1 MKSFTSSV
9 AGLAIAA
16 ALIAAPALAKDVSP
30 GAALI
35 APSGDAGAGGA
46 SPDGSLKALTFGKWG
61 VDLGARDMSVKPG
74 DDFDKYANGDWF
86 ARTEIPADQASAGVG
101 YDVYNLTQRQ
111 LRQLVTSAPATSQ
124 VGGLYQSFMD
134 EARVEALGTKPLMA
148 DVAAVAAI
156 KDKKAMARFMG
167 GTQGTFGSTIVSGGP
182 YADTADP
189 TVNVL
194 WLGQAGLGLPERD
207 YYLSDS
213 FKPQRDAYRAYI
225 ARMMKMVGN
234 ADPEKAADAIMA
246 FETEIAKVSWAIA
259 DRRDIGKIN
268 NPMSSEELAAYAP
281 GLDWSA
287 WFVGAGIAPQ
297 KRIIVNEKTAVRDI
311 AALYAKTPLDTIK
324 LWQQFHVADNAAP
337 YLDKAFV
344 DSRFEYTK
352 ALSGV
357 GELRPRWKRGLTL
370 VDGSLGELVGETY
383 SSQYFPASAK
393 AKMEVLVANLKL
405 AMGDRIRANSWM
417 APVTKEAA
425 LAKLAKMDVMV
436 GYPDKWR
443 DYSAL
448 KIDPADL
455 YGNVKR
461 SSAFE
466 YAYALSDLNQPVDR
480 KKWAMNP
487 QEVNAYNG
495 GLENKIV
502 FPAGILQAPYFS
514 ESVDDAVN
522 YGAIGAVIGHEITHG
537 FDDQGRKIDAEGA
550 VRDWWTPEDA
560 ARFDAQAKAF
570 GAQYATYEA
579 APDAFINPDLTMGEN
594 IADLAGLEVA
604 YDAYHRSL
612 NGKEAPVIDG
622 LTGDQR
628 FFLAFAQAWRDKAR
642 EDAIKQQVASDPHS
656 PARWRIIGPVRN
668 VDAWYKAFGVEAG
681 AKYYLAP
688 EARTKIW

>member
-1 MKSFTSSV
+1 MMRYLGGAAS
-9 AGLAIAA
+9 LAIAI
-16 ALIAAPALAKDVSP
+16 ALATTPALAKEAPAAASLHAA
-30 GAALI
+30 GAEEGA
-35 APSGDAGAGGA
+35 GDAE
-46 SPDGSLKALTFGKWG
+46 SLKALTFGDWG
-61 VDLGARDMSVKPG
+61 VDLGARDPGVKPG
-74 DDFDKYANGDWF
+74 DDFDKYANGAWF
-86 ARTEIPADQASAGVG
+86 ARTEIPSDQSSAGVG
-101 YDVYNLTQRQ
+101 FDVYNLTQRQ
-111 LRQLVTSAPATSQ
+111 LRDVVAGAAATSQ

-134 EARVEALGTKPLMA
+134 EARVDGLGDTPLKA
-148 DVAAVAAI
+148 DIAAVAAI
-156 KDKKAMARFMG
+156 ADKSAMARFMG
-167 GTQGTFGSTIVSGGP
+167 AAQAGFGSTVVGGGP

-194 WLGQAGLGLPERD
+194 WLGQAGIGLPDRD
-207 YYLSDS
+207 YYLTDR

-225 ARMMKMVGN
+225 ARTMKMVGN
-234 ADPEKAADAIMA
+234 TDPEKAADAIMA
-246 FETEIAKVSWAIA
+246 FETEIAKVSWTVA
-259 DRRDIGKIN
+259 DRRDVGKIN
-268 NPMSSEELAAYAP
+268 NPMSSDELTAYAP

-287 WFVGAGIAPQ
+287 WLAGAGIAPQ
-297 KRIIVNEKTAVRDI
+297 KRMIVTEKAAVRDI
-311 AALYAKTPLDTIK
+311 AALFGATPLDTIK
-324 LWQQFHVADNAAP
+324 LWQTFHVADDAAP
-337 YLDKAFV
+337 YLAKQFV
-344 DSRFEYTK
+344 DSRFEYSK

-357 GELRPRWKRGLTL
+357 SELRPRWKRGLTL

-383 SSQYFPASAK
+383 SAKYFPASAK
-393 AKMEVLVANLKL
+393 AKMEMLVTNLKL
-405 AMGDRIRANSWM
+405 AMGDRIRTSSWM
-417 APVTKEAA
+417 AAPTKEAA
-425 LAKLAKMDVMV
+425 LAKLTRMDVMV

-448 KIDPADL
+448 KIDPTDL

-466 YAYALSDLNQPVDR
+466 YAYALGDLNKPVDR

-522 YGAIGAVIGHEITHG
+522 YGAIGAVIGHEIIHG

-560 ARFDAQAKAF
+560 ARFDAAAKAF

-579 APDAFINPDLTMGEN
+579 APGSFINPDLTMGEN

-604 YDAYHRSL
+604 YDAYRRSL
-612 NGKEAPVIDG
+612 GGKPAPVIDG

-628 FFLAFAQAWRDKAR
+628 FFLAFAQAWRSKQR
-642 EDAIKQQVASDPHS
+642 EDAIKQQVASQPHS

-668 VDAWYKAFGVEAG
+668 VDAWYTAFNIQAG
-681 AKYYLAP
+681 AKYFLKP
-688 EARTKIW
+688 EERTKIW

>member
-1 MKSFTSSV
+1 
-9 AGLAIAA
+9 
-16 ALIAAPALAKDVSP
+16 
-30 GAALI
+30 
-35 APSGDAGAGGA
+35 
-46 SPDGSLKALTFGKWG
+46 
-61 VDLGARDMSVKPG
+61 
-74 DDFDKYANGDWF
+74 
-86 ARTEIPADQASAGVG
+86 
-101 YDVYNLTQRQ
+101 
-111 LRQLVTSAPATSQ
+111 
-124 VGGLYQSFMD
+124 MD
-134 EARVEALGTKPLMA
+134 EKQVEALGAKPLLA
-148 DVAAVAAI
+148 DIAAVAAI
-156 KDKKAMARFMG
+156 KDKTEMARFMG

-194 WLGQAGLGLPERD
+194 WLGQAGIGLPERD
-207 YYLSDS
+207 YYLNDS

-225 ARMMKMVGN
+225 ARTMKMAGN

-268 NPMSSEELAAYAP
+268 NPMSAEELAAYAP
-281 GLDWSA
+281 GLDWTA
-287 WFVGAGIAPQ
+287 WFAGSGIAPQ

-337 YLDKAFV
+337 YLSKAFV
-344 DSRFEYTK
+344 DSRFEYSK

-357 GELRPRWKRGLTL
+357 SELRPRWKRGLTL

-383 SSQYFPASAK
+383 SGQYFPASAK
-393 AKMEVLVANLKL
+393 AKMEVLVTNLKL
-405 AMGDRIRANSWM
+405 AMGDRIRGNSWM
-417 APVTKEAA
+417 AAATKDAA

-443 DYSAL
+443 DYAAL
-448 KIDPADL
+448 QIDPADL

-461 SSAFE
+461 SAAFE
-466 YAYALSDLNQPVDR
+466 YAYALSDLNKPVDR
-480 KKWAMNP
+480 KKWSMNP

-537 FDDQGRKIDAEGA
+537 FDDQGRKIDADGA

-579 APDAFINPDLTMGEN
+579 APGSFINPDLTMGEN
-594 IADLAGLEVA
+594 IADLAGLEVS
-604 YDAYHRSL
+604 YDAYRRSL
-612 NGKEAPVIDG
+612 GGKPAPVIDG

-628 FFLAFAQAWRDKAR
+628 FFLAFAQAWRTKQR

-668 VDAWYKAFGVEAG
+668 VDAWYKAFSVQAG
-681 AKYYLAP
+681 AKYYLKP
-688 EARTKIW
+688 EERTRIW

>member
-1 MKSFTSSV
+1 MKSLFSGA
-9 AGLAIAA
+9 AGAAIAA
-16 ALIAAPALAKDVSP
+16 ALIAAPAMAS
-30 GAALI
+30 
-35 APSGDAGAGGA
+35 DAGANATLVAEAAEAGDA
-46 SPDGSLKALTFGKWG
+46 SPEGSLKALTFGKWG
-61 VDLGARDMSVKPG
+61 VDLGARDTSVKPG
-74 DDFDKYANGDWF
+74 DDFDKYANGGWF
-86 ARTEIPADQASAGVG
+86 ARTEIPSDQASAGVD

-111 LRQLVTSAPATSQ
+111 LRAVVAGAPANSQ
-124 VGGLYQSFMD
+124 VGGLYRSFMD
-134 EARVEALGTKPLMA
+134 EARVEGLAAKPLMA
-148 DVAAVAAI
+148 DIAAVAAI
-156 KDKKAMARFMG
+156 KDKSAMARFMG

-194 WLGQAGLGLPERD
+194 WLGQAGIGLPERD
-207 YYLSDS
+207 YYLNDS

-225 ARMMKMVGN
+225 ARTMKMVGN

-259 DRRDIGKIN
+259 DRRDVGKIN
-268 NPMSSEELAAYAP
+268 NPMSSDELAAYAP
-281 GLDWSA
+281 GLDWKA
-287 WFVGAGIAPQ
+287 WFEGAGIAPQ
-297 KRIIVNEKTAVRDI
+297 KRMIVNENSAVRDI
-311 AALYAKTPLDTIK
+311 AALYAGTPLDTVK

-337 YLDKAFV
+337 YLSKAFV
-344 DSRFEYTK
+344 DSRFEYTR

-383 SSQYFPASAK
+383 SKQFFPASAK
-393 AKMEVLVANLKL
+393 AKMETLVANLKL
-405 AMGDRIRANSWM
+405 AMGDRIRNNSWM
-417 APVTKEAA
+417 APATKEAA

-443 DYSAL
+443 DYSGL

-461 SSAFE
+461 SAAFE
-466 YAYALSDLNQPVDR
+466 YAYALSDLNKPVDR
-480 KKWAMNP
+480 KKWSMNP
-487 QEVNAYNG
+487 QTVNAYNG

-537 FDDQGRKIDAEGA
+537 FDDQGRKIDANGA
-550 VRDWWTPEDA
+550 VRDWWTAEDA
-560 ARFDAQAKAF
+560 ARFEAQAKAF

-579 APDAFINPDLTMGEN
+579 APGAFINPDLTMGEN

-612 NGKEAPVIDG
+612 GGKPAPVIDG

-642 EDAIKQQVASDPHS
+642 EDSIKQQVASDPHS

-668 VDAWYKAFGVEAG
+668 VDAWYKAFNVDAG
-681 AKYYLAP
+681 ARYYLKP

>member
-1 MKSFTSSV
+1 MTKYLGAA
-9 AGLAIAA
+9 AGLAIVATLMA
-16 ALIAAPALAKDVSP
+16 SPALARENVP
-30 GAALI
+30 AAYVAGTAEGAD
-35 APSGDAGAGGA
+35 GMDE
-46 SPDGSLKALTFGKWG
+46 GSLKALTFGEWG
-61 VDLGARDMSVKPG
+61 VDLGARDTSVKPG
-74 DDFDKYANGDWF
+74 DDFDKYANGGWF
-86 ARTEIPADQASAGVG
+86 ARTEIPSDQASAGVD

-111 LRQLVTSAPATSQ
+111 LRALVAGAPATSQ

-134 EARVEALGTKPLMA
+134 EARVEALGATPLMA
-148 DVAAVAAI
+148 DIDAVAKIA
-156 KDKKAMARFMG
+156 DKSAMAQFMG
-167 GTQGTFGSTIVSGGP
+167 GTQGTFGATIVGGGP

-194 WLGQAGLGLPERD
+194 WLGQGGLGLPERD
-207 YYLSDS
+207 YYLNDS

-225 ARMMKMVGN
+225 ARTMKMIGN
-234 ADPEKAADAIMA
+234 AAPEKAADAIMA

-287 WFVGAGIAPQ
+287 WFAGAGIAPQ
-297 KRIIVNEKTAVRDI
+297 KRIIVNENTAIRDI

-324 LWQQFHVADNAAP
+324 LWQQFHVANNAAP
-337 YLDKAFV
+337 YLPKAFV

-383 SSQYFPASAK
+383 SKQYFPASAK
-393 AKMEVLVANLKL
+393 TKMEALVANLKL

-417 APVTKEAA
+417 APATKEAA

-443 DYSAL
+443 DYSGL
-448 KIDPADL
+448 RIDPADL

-461 SSAFE
+461 SAAFE
-466 YAYALSDLNQPVDR
+466 YAYSLSDLNKPVDR
-480 KKWAMNP
+480 KKWSMNP

-514 ESVDDAVN
+514 EGVDDAVN

-579 APDAFINPDLTMGEN
+579 APGAFINPDLTMGEN

-612 NGKEAPVIDG
+612 GGKEAPVIDG

-642 EDAIKQQVASDPHS
+642 EDSIKQQVASDPHS

-681 AKYYLAP
+681 ARYYLTP

>member
-1 MKSFTSSV
+1 MTKYLGAA
-9 AGLAIAA
+9 AGLAIVATLMA
-16 ALIAAPALAKDVSP
+16 SPALARENVP
-30 GAALI
+30 AAYVAGTAEGAD
-35 APSGDAGAGGA
+35 GMDE
-46 SPDGSLKALTFGKWG
+46 GSLKALTFGEWG
-61 VDLGARDMSVKPG
+61 VDLGARDTSVKPG
-74 DDFDKYANGDWF
+74 DDFDKYANGGWF
-86 ARTEIPADQASAGVG
+86 ARTEIPSDQASAGVD

-111 LRQLVTSAPATSQ
+111 LRALVAGAPATSQ

-134 EARVEALGTKPLMA
+134 EARVEALGAKPLMA
-148 DVAAVAAI
+148 DIDAVAKIA
-156 KDKKAMARFMG
+156 DKSAMAHFMG
-167 GTQGTFGSTIVSGGP
+167 GTQGTFGATIVGGGP

-194 WLGQAGLGLPERD
+194 WLGQGGLGLPERD
-207 YYLSDS
+207 YYLNDS

-225 ARMMKMVGN
+225 ARTMKMIGN
-234 ADPEKAADAIMA
+234 AAPEKAADAIMA

-281 GLDWSA
+281 GLDWNA
-287 WFVGAGIAPQ
+287 WFAGAGIAPQ
-297 KRIIVNEKTAVRDI
+297 KRIIVNENTAIRDI

-324 LWQQFHVADNAAP
+324 LWQQFHVANNAAP
-337 YLDKAFV
+337 YLSKAFV

-383 SSQYFPASAK
+383 SKQYFPASAK
-393 AKMEVLVANLKL
+393 TKMEALVANLKL

-417 APVTKEAA
+417 APATKEAA

-436 GYPDKWR
+436 GYPDNWR
-443 DYSAL
+443 DYSGL
-448 KIDPADL
+448 RIDPADL

-461 SSAFE
+461 SAAFE
-466 YAYALSDLNQPVDR
+466 YAYSLSDLNKPVDR
-480 KKWAMNP
+480 KKWSMNP

-514 ESVDDAVN
+514 EGVDDAVN

-579 APDAFINPDLTMGEN
+579 APGAFINPDLTMGEN

-612 NGKEAPVIDG
+612 GGKEAPVIDG

-642 EDAIKQQVASDPHS
+642 EDSIKQQVASDPHS

-681 AKYYLAP
+681 ARYYLKP

>member
-16 ALIAAPALAKDVSP
+16 VLIAAPALAKDVSP
-30 GAALI
+30 GMAPI

-148 DVAAVAAI
+148 DVAAVTAI

-246 FETEIAKVSWAIA
+246 FEIEIAKVSWAIA

-287 WFVGAGIAPQ
+287 WFAGAGIAPQ

-311 AALYAKTPLDTIK
+311 AALYARTPLDTIK

-522 YGAIGAVIGHEITHG
+522 YGAVGAVIGHEITHG

>member
-1 MKSFTSSV
+1 MTKLFGGAAS
-9 AGLAIAA
+9 LAIAA
-16 ALIAAPALAKDVSP
+16 MLVGAPALAKEAGPVASLTTAGDE
-30 GAALI
+30 AA
-35 APSGDAGAGGA
+35 SSAGAE
-46 SPDGSLKALTFGKWG
+46 SLNALTFGKWG
-61 VDLGARDMSVKPG
+61 VDLDARDPTVKPG
-74 DDFDKYANGDWF
+74 DDFDKYANGGWF
-86 ARTEIPADQASAGVG
+86 ARTEIPSDQASAGVG

-111 LRQLVTSAPATSQ
+111 LRNVVAGAPATSQ

-134 EARVEALGTKPLMA
+134 EARVDALGTKPLMA
-148 DVAAVAAI
+148 DIAAVAAI
-156 KDKKAMARFMG
+156 KDKAEMARFMG
-167 GTQGTFGSTIVSGGP
+167 ATQGTFGSTVVSGSP

-194 WLGQAGLGLPERD
+194 WLGQAGIGLPDRD
-207 YYLSDS
+207 YYLTDG

-225 ARMMKMVGN
+225 ARTLKMVGN

-246 FETEIAKVSWAIA
+246 FETEIAKVSWAVA
-259 DRRDIGKIN
+259 DRRDVGKVN
-268 NPMSSEELAAYAP
+268 NPMSWVELATYAP

-287 WFVGAGIAPQ
+287 WFAGAGIGPQ
-297 KRIIVNEKTAVRDI
+297 KRLIVTEKTAVRDI

-337 YLDKAFV
+337 YLSKPFV

-357 GELRPRWKRGLTL
+357 SELRPRWKRGLTL

-383 SSQYFPASAK
+383 STQYFPASAK

-405 AMGDRIRANSWM
+405 AMGDRIRDNSWM
-417 APVTKEAA
+417 APATKDAA

-443 DYSAL
+443 DYTAL
-448 KIDPADL
+448 KIDPTDL

-466 YAYALSDLNQPVDR
+466 YAYALGDLNKPVDR

-522 YGAIGAVIGHEITHG
+522 YGAIGAVIGHEIIHG

-550 VRDWWTPEDA
+550 VRDWWTAEDA
-560 ARFDAQAKAF
+560 AKFDAAAKAF

-579 APDAFINPDLTMGEN
+579 APGAFINPDLTMGEN

-612 NGKEAPVIDG
+612 GGKPAPVIDG

-642 EDAIKQQVASDPHS
+642 DDAVKQQVASDPHS

-681 AKYYLAP
+681 AKYYLKP
-688 EARTKIW
+688 EERTKIW

>member
-1 MKSFTSSV
+1 MNKLF
-9 AGLAIAA
+9 AGAAAFAIATVLA
-16 ALIAAPALAKDVSP
+16 AAPAMADATGMTVTLAAKADGDGDAPAKD
-30 GAALI
+30 
-35 APSGDAGAGGA
+35 DA
-46 SPDGSLKALTFGKWG
+46 SLKALTFGSWG
-61 VDLGARDMSVKPG
+61 VDLGARDTKVKPG
-74 DDFDKYANGDWF
+74 DDFDKYANGAWF
-86 ARTEIPADQASAGVG
+86 ARTEIPSDQASAGVD

-111 LRQLVTSAPATSQ
+111 LRQLVTGAPATSQ

-134 EARVEALGTKPLMA
+134 EAKVEALGTKPLMA
-148 DVAAVAAI
+148 DVNAVAAI
-156 KDKKAMARFMG
+156 KDKSAMARFMG
-167 GTQGTFGSTIVSGGP
+167 TTQGTFGATIVSGGP
-182 YADTADP
+182 YADTNDP

-213 FKPQRDAYRAYI
+213 FKTQRDAYRNYI
-225 ARMMKMVGN
+225 ARTLKMVGN
-234 ADPEKAADAIMA
+234 ANPEKAADTVMA

-268 NPMSSEELAAYAP
+268 NPMSSDELAAYAP
-281 GLDWSA
+281 GLDWKA
-287 WFVGAGIAPQ
+287 WFEGAGIAPQ
-297 KRIIVNEKTAVRDI
+297 KRIIVNENTAVRDI

-324 LWQQFHVADNAAP
+324 LWQQFHIADNAAP
-337 YLDKAFV
+337 YLPKAFV

-352 ALSGV
+352 VLSGV

-383 SSQYFPASAK
+383 SKQYFPASAK
-393 AKMEVLVANLKL
+393 AKMEALVANLKL

-417 APVTKEAA
+417 APETKAA
-425 LAKLAKMDVMV
+425 GLAKLEKMDVMV

-443 DYSAL
+443 DYSGL

-461 SSAFE
+461 SAAFE
-466 YAYALSDLNQPVDR
+466 YAYSLSDLNKPVDR
-480 KKWAMNP
+480 KKWSMNP

-537 FDDQGRKIDAEGA
+537 FDDQGRKIDANGA
-550 VRDWWTPEDA
+550 VRDWWTPADA
-560 ARFDAQAKAF
+560 ARFEEQAKGF

-579 APDAFINPDLTMGEN
+579 APGAFINPDLTMGEN

-642 EDAIKQQVASDPHS
+642 EDSIKQQVASDPHS

-668 VDAWYKAFGVEAG
+668 VDAWYKAFNVTPDS
-681 AKYYLAP
+681 KYYLKP
-688 EARTKIW
+688 EARTRIW